1 VSYQFHRKQETLIA
15 AGRPIS
21 REIKSEAI
29 SRQLVVPERA
39 SPMFL
44 GDGELIDSEEDSP
57 WQE

>member
-1 VSYQFHRKQETLIA
+1 MTNKTTPDNDWLSTILADLLNNTHNA
-15 AGRPIS
+15 
-21 REIKSEAI
+21 
-29 SRQLVVPERA
+29 PERA

>member
-1 VSYQFHRKQETLIA
+1 MSTPMTNKPT
-15 AGRPIS
+15 
-21 REIKSEAI
+21 
-29 SRQLVVPERA
+29 PERA